1 MNDPYFRYYSHQAGS
16 GYNVYR
22 GAPYQEG
29 YGIGSFLGGLFRSVF
44 PLLKQ
49 GAKTV
54 GKELLRTG
62 INVAGD
68 VLDNNSPIEEA
79 LKTRWQEAKSNLKT
93 KAKNKINQVLV
104 GSGKKKKV
112 SFTIKRKIDG
122 GGGGI
127 KKYRDIFD

>member
-1 MNDPYFRYYSHQAGS
+1 MDDPYFHYYTHQAGS

-22 GAPYQEG
+22 GTLYQEG
-29 YGIGSFLGGLFRSVF
+29 YGIESFLGVLFRSVF

-68 VLDNNSPIEEA
+68 IIDNNQPIEEA
-79 LKTRWQEAKSNLKT
+79 LQARWQEAKTNLKN
-93 KAKNKINQVLV
+93 KAQNKLNQVLV
-104 GSGKKKKV
+104 GSGKKRKKKHQLGGV
-112 SFTIKRKIDG
+112 RKKQKI
-122 GGGGI
+122 
-127 KKYRDIFD
+127 DIFD